1 MSTPDLI
8 LPSVARE
15 GDELVIR
22 IHKRTLAH
30 SVAMGDNWPVRG
42 DGQPLAFVIDHD
54 QLMTD
59 MAAQLLR
66 DAPGLP
72 KSEAGALDA
81 GYFKTRLKG
90 MIAVL
95 SNYSPAEL
103 ARECARLARRAD
115 PRVLQEDEFQ

>member
-1 MSTPDLI
+1 MSDLDLI

-42 DGQPLAFVIDHD
+42 GGQPLAFVIDHD

-66 DAPGLP
+66 
-72 KSEAGALDA
+72 
-81 GYFKTRLKG
+81 
-90 MIAVL
+90 
-95 SNYSPAEL
+95 
-103 ARECARLARRAD
+103 
-115 PRVLQEDEFQ
+115 EDEQGATPLHHLFDAAAMAIIEDGGESIELREDEDEDEDL